1 MRVKIK
7 RNHDYR
13 HRPAVIQAFRAG
25 TTPNIPKKT
34 AEHLIEIG
42 VAELAD
48 TPKAKED

>member
-1 MRVKIK
+1 MRIK
-7 RNHDYR
+7 VLRDYDYR

-34 AEHLIEIG
+34 AEKLIALG

-48 TPKAKED
+48 TPTAKED

>member
-1 MRVKIK
+1 MRVNVL
-7 RNHDYR
+7 RDYDYR

-25 TTPNIPKKT
+25 TTPNIPKET
-34 AEHLIEIG
+34 ADELIALG